1 MNTHPMKPNLLVVMV
16 ALWLVGISAPAQV
29 PVAAA
34 DTTYKTFG
42 TVGKEVTP
50 LRRDREAELFFHQG
64 KGCLTHLWFGGGWKG
79 CDRTRIRIYVDG
91 ETNASIDMELFL
103 GHGIGFGD
111 ESAPWGTARIGRT
124 GGGANV
130 YDTYRIPFGKSIRVT
145 GQLAPDTEGNPLFWW
160 IVRGTENLPVE
171 LGGVRLPDRARL
183 HLYKLENYTAR
194 PLEEFSL
201 CDVPGD
207 GALYQVTMAA
217 KGLRKL
223 PDASQRWQD
232 LSYMEAC
239 MRAYIDG
246 AKEPL
251 FLSSGLEDYFL
262 GTYYFNKGRYATP
275 VAGLTH
281 FDADENEFSA
291 YRFHEDDPVFF
302 QNGLRLTCRCGE
314 KIDGKI
320 FHNPPSARYTT
331 YVWLYQW

>member
-1 MNTHPMKPNLLVVMV
+1 MKPICLLILATLLMDGLPL
-16 ALWLVGISAPAQV
+16 AAQT
-29 PVAAA
+29 PVITA
-34 DTTYKTFG
+34 DPTLKTFG
-42 TVGKEVTP
+42 TMGKEVTP
-50 LRRDREAELFFHQG
+50 LRRDRETELFRHEG
-64 KGCLTHLWFGGGWKG
+64 KGCLTHMWFGGGWKD
-79 CDRTRIRIYVDG
+79 CDKTRLRIYVDG

-111 ESAPWGTARIGRT
+111 ETAPWGIARIGRT

-130 YDTYRIPFGKSIRVT
+130 YDTYRIPFGNRIRVT
-145 GQLAPDTEGNPLFWW
+145 AQLAPDSPGNPLFWW
-160 IVRGTENLPVE
+160 IIRGTENLPVE

-183 HLYKLENYTAR
+183 KLYKLENYLAQ

-207 GALYQVTMAA
+207 GALYGVTMAA
-217 KGLRKL
+217 KGQRKL
-223 PDASQRWQD
+223 ADPSQRWQD
-232 LSYMEAC
+232 LSFMEAC
-239 MRAYIDG
+239 MRAYLGG
-246 AKEPL
+246 ASKPL
-251 FLSSGLEDYFL
+251 YLSSGLEDYFL

-281 FDADENEFSA
+281 FDANKNEFSA

-314 KIDGKI
+314 KLGEKV
-320 FHNPPSARYTT
+320 FHNPPPALYTT